1 MNDLKI
7 CFFGDFSLSL
17 GDKRICE
24 ATEKGSKQWRL
35 IKYLILS
42 RTRSVEKRE
51 LIDAVFG
58 YGAYSQRPSEALNA
72 LNATVH
78 RARLL
83 LSKISDNAP
92 DIISYSNG
100 SYKAVLPAGCEIDSD
115 LFDILSEKVLLS
127 SNFEEIKSYALK
139 ICEIYR
145 GFFLGDG
152 FSEEWAR
159 LLAEKYHTRYKRI
172 FSILCGI
179 LRREGDFERICTLC
193 EGASAIDPVCEE
205 FRLERVR
212 ALFESGKKARAHG
225 AYCEIA
231 SFFESVLSVP
241 LSEEFRELGGKVI
254 SQDGDTLAMARRISE
269 KNARAIIVPSEL
281 FEEYSSFFTS
291 ENTRSDTPVQTCLAE
306 ILFDGSISAREAI
319 LTLKQSPPASARRII
334 LSLSKDEK
342 KIYMLLEA
350 SAALSSEISDGIKE
364 AIGKKHCKIRTVR
377 V

>member
-7 CFFGDFSLSL
+7 CFFVDFSLSL

-42 RTRSVEKRE
+42 RTRSVERRE

-83 LSKISDNAP
+83 LSKISDSAP

-212 ALFESGKKARAHG
+212 ALFESGKKARAHE

-241 LSEEFRELGGKVI
+241 LSEESSEAKLSPKTEIRSLWQGGYPRK
-254 SQDGDTLAMARRISE
+254 M
-269 KNARAIIVPSEL
+269 RA
-281 FEEYSSFFTS
+281 
-291 ENTRSDTPVQTCLAE
+291 Q
-306 ILFDGSISAREAI
+306 
-319 LTLKQSPPASARRII
+319 
-334 LSLSKDEK
+334 
-342 KIYMLLEA
+342 
-350 SAALSSEISDGIKE
+350 LSSRASFSRNIPPSL
-364 AIGKKHCKIRTVR
+364 HPKIQDQIRPYRPVLPRYFSTAVSPR
-377 V
+377 ARLYLP